1 MSGKTDLA
9 KVKFIRKIVS
19 KWRKILHLDPI
30 WTISIELIDADVM
43 GGAFARVDTSNSEYY
58 VALME
63 INAAIFVSEE
73 EEFEF
78 LINEIVCHEL
88 VHLVMID
95 FVHSAQVAAGDNESM
110 HAELTYK
117 YEQFTSRLQK
127 AFMGLDDQIAS
138 LHGEVTKIGQ
148 EPALVS
154 GNKEKTE

>member
-9 KVKFIRKIVS
+9 KIKFIRKVVS

-30 WTISIELIDADVM
+30 WTISIELADADVM

-58 VALME
+58 VAVME
-63 INAAIFVSEE
+63 VNAAIFTSEE

-95 FVHSAQVAAGDNESM
+95 FVRSAQVAAGDNDSM
-110 HAELTYK
+110 HAELMYK

-127 AFMGLDDQIAS
+127 AFMGLDDQIAT
-138 LHGEVTKIGQ
+138 LQEDAAKNRQ
-148 EPALVS
+148 EPTPVDD
-154 GNKEKTE
+154 KEKAE